1 MLPQA
6 RPIVR
11 FGLAVVFVTFVVLGG
26 WAALAP
32 LHGAVIAIGLVKVE
46 SYRKTVQHQ
55 EGGIVREILVRDGVR
70 VKEGEPLILLRDVTV
85 DASLGL
91 LRDTLNAEL
100 VRHARLEAEQEGR
113 EDFELPAELR
123 NLQDERT
130 VRDALSK
137 ETLVFQAHKNSLE
150 GKIALMEQQVREI
163 DAEYE
168 ALQKQVSSA
177 AEAIRLAEEELRLN
191 DSLRKKEFVSSTQ
204 VLTLRRLVAEY
215 RSRYSE
221 YLAEMT
227 KAQQRK
233 TDLRLRMLQ
242 TRSDFQQVATDDLK
256 QSTARI
262 TELRERIRPSE
273 DAAER
278 QVIAAPISGRVV
290 GLRVHTVGA
299 TIGPR
304 EPLLD
309 IVPEDT
315 PLIVEART
323 HVDAI
328 DQLHVDQAAEIRFT
342 TFNSRTTPLVKG
354 KLTYISPD
362 ALADDKGNPYFQLQ
376 VVPDDESLVHAG
388 IERLAPGMQA
398 EVFIQTTA
406 RTLVDYLVGPIIDTA
421 RRAMRER

>member
-32 LHGAVIAIGLVKVE
+32 LHGAVIAVGLVKVE

-113 EDFELPAELR
+113 GDFELPAELR

-130 VRDALSK
+130 VQDALSK
-137 ETLVFQAHKNSLE
+137 ETLVFQAHKKSLE

-328 DQLHVDQAAEIRFT
+328 DQLHVDQPAEIRFT

>member
-32 LHGAVIAIGLVKVE
+32 LHGAVIAVGLVKVE

-113 EDFELPAELR
+113 GDFELPAELR

-130 VRDALSK
+130 VQDALSK
-137 ETLVFQAHKNSLE
+137 ETLVFQAHKKSLE

>member
-11 FGLAVVFVTFVVLGG
+11 LGLAVVLVTFVVLGG

-32 LHGAVIAIGLVKVE
+32 LHGAVIAVGLVKVE

-55 EGGIVREILVRDGVR
+55 EGGIVREILVRDGDR
-70 VKEGEPLILLRDVTV
+70 VDQDQALILLRDVTV

-113 EDFELPAELR
+113 GRFELPAELR
-123 NLQDERT
+123 ELRDDRT
-130 VRDALSK
+130 VQDALNK
-137 ETLVFQAHKNSLE
+137 ETLVFQTHKTSLE
-150 GKIALMEQQVREI
+150 GKIALMEQQIRQI
-163 DAEYE
+163 DAEHE
-168 ALQKQVSSA
+168 ALQKQVTAA
-177 AEAIRLAEEELRLN
+177 AEAIRLAEEELKLN

-233 TDLRLRMLQ
+233 TDLQLRMLQ

-273 DAAER
+273 DAAYR

-315 PLIVEART
+315 PLIIEART

-328 DQLHVDQAAEIRFT
+328 DQLHLDQVAEIRFT
-342 TFNSRTTPLVKG
+342 TFNSRTTPLVSG
-354 KLTYISPD
+354 RVTYISPD
-362 ALADDKGNPYFQLQ
+362 ALADDRGNPYFQLQ
-376 VVPDDESLVHAG
+376 VAPDGESLAEAG

-406 RTLVDYLVGPIIDTA
+406 RTLLDYLVAPILDTA